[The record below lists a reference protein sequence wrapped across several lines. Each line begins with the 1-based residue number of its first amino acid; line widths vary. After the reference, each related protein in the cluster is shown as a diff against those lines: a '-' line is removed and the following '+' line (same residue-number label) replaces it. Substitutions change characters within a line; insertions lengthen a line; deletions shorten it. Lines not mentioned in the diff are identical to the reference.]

1 MNNKIN
7 PKFLEY
13 IYYIKILNYL
23 YNQKLIDNNTLACMT
38 ILIAESNPKDKEVII
53 DLVMNFLTEN

>member
-7 PKFLEY
+7 QKFLEY

-23 YNQKLIDNNTLACMT
+23 YNQKLIDNNTLEK
-38 ILIAESNPKDKEVII
+38 IKYNLSKLHIG
-53 DLVMNFLTEN
+53 